1 MFLDIASVPGFEL
14 GARLYGLHDLS
25 DKDIARV
32 MSTKNRE
39 KGRNSDELGQ
49 HQLQVAA
56 ISVLLQDDDGIKLQT
71 SGGPRTDEL
80 HHLQFLTSI
89 IDQHKPE
96 IITWDRRTILPVLN
110 YRCLTHGYQTPFA
123 RVAEVIDLKSELS
136 GSEYQDSVSLQ
147 EVAILSGFPG
157 NEEMSNESVLN
168 AYLEGAH
175 ELIRINLELNVIK
188 ACMIHQRWKLVCGEV
203 DQSGLE
209 KELQKLKK
217 YLLQQD
223 QTHLTNFIDALI

>member
-1 MFLDIASVPGFEL
+1 MSVMFLDIASVPGFEL

-110 YRCLTHGYQTPFA
+110 YRCLAHGCQTPFA

-136 GSEYQDSVSLQ
+136 GSEYQDSVSLH
-147 EVAILSGFPG
+147 
-157 NEEMSNESVLN
+157 